1 MSRLPTLLLD
11 PETWDLV
18 IDSNGDIAMAE
29 SPYSLAQDVA
39 TAICLFKGEA
49 WFDKTAGI
57 PYFEEILGQRPPMA
71 ILKAR
76 IESAAMSVPGVVKA
90 DASIYLTATGTVEG
104 YVAFVDEAGDTSK
117 IPLQ

>member
-11 PETWDLV
+11 PETWDLTV
-18 IDSNGDIAMAE
+18 DSNGNIAMAE
-29 SPYSLAQDVA
+29 APYSLAQGVA

-57 PYFEEILGQRPPMA
+57 PYFEEILGRRPPMA

-76 IESAAMSVPGVVKA
+76 LESAAMTVPGVVKA
-90 DASIYLTATGTVEG
+90 DASIYLNSEGTVEG
-104 YVAFVDEAGDTSK
+104 YVSFVDEAGDTSK